1 MSEQVLSGLRTA
13 AALLRDGAA
22 PADAA
27 RALGAV
33 PDDGDPSDRLI
44 LVTPPDPPWSLVQVQ
59 ASADGALAGLLLDLP
74 AGAAVP
80 LAALVPVLGEA
91 GGVDRAPDAATGHV
105 LYDPPELGCR
115 VRAELEAGP
124 APAAGPRADRFA
136 LIPH

>member
-1 MSEQVLSGLRTA
+1 MSEQVLTGLRIA

-22 PADAA
+22 PDDAA
-27 RALGAV
+27 HALGAV

-44 LVTPPDPPWSLVQVQ
+44 LVTPPHPPWSLVQVQ
-59 ASADGALAGLLLDLP
+59 AGADGALAGLLLDLP
-74 AGAAVP
+74 DGAAVP

-91 GGVDRAPDAATGHV
+91 GGVDRTPDASTGHV
-105 LYDPPELGCR
+105 LYDSPELGCR

-124 APAAGPRADRFA
+124 ATAAGLRADRFA